1 MDYKILYNS
10 WKQKF
15 SSKMEG
21 KWGWTCQWAHNITVF
36 TMLIKDYYFI
46 FDWLII
52 MIGSGDDVYS
62 LSHHLYC

>member
-1 MDYKILYNS
+1 
-10 WKQKF
+10 
-15 SSKMEG
+15 MEG

-62 LSHHLYC
+62 LSHRLYC